1 MAIIQVW
8 VVRNSNDLE
17 VRFGYQEAS
26 IFDLE
31 GVDVGRVFN
40 VVVDDGNV

>member
-1 MAIIQVW
+1 MTIIRVW
-8 VVRNSNDLE
+8 VVGNSNDLE
-17 VRFGYQEAS
+17 VRFGHREA
-26 IFDLE
+26 